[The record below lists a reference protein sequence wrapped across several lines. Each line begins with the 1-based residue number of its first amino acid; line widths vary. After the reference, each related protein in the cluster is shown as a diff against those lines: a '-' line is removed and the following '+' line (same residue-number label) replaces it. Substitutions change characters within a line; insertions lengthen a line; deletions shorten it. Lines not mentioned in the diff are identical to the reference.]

1 MKNQVIFLKLKYRN
15 QQIVNT
21 YKHLNIIQRMYKG
34 KIIIYKIENSLIF
47 YIEDRKVYILININ
61 KIATSQFKI
70 KNQHLI

>member
-47 YIEDRKVYILININ
+47 YIEDRKVYIHININ

-70 KNQHLI
+70 KNLNKI